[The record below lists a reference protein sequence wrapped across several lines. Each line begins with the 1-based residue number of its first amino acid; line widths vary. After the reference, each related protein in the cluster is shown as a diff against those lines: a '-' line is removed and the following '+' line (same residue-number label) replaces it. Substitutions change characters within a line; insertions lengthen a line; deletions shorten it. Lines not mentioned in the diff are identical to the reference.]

1 MLCYRKSI
9 HHLGGFIFMWKEFK
23 EFAIKGNVIDL
34 AVAFILGAA
43 FTAIVTSLVN
53 DIFMPFLGILIGG
66 IDFSTLAVS
75 VLGVNVTYGNFLQEI
90 VKFFLVAFALFMMVK
105 VLNRL
110 KREKA
115 VEETPEPELSREEQ
129 LLSEIRDLLKERS

>member
-1 MLCYRKSI
+1 
-9 HHLGGFIFMWKEFK
+9 MWKEFK

-75 VLGVNVTYGNFLQEI
+75 VFGVNVTYGNFLQEI
-90 VKFFLVAFALFMMVK
+90 VKFVLIAFALFMMVK

>member
-1 MLCYRKSI
+1 
-9 HHLGGFIFMWKEFK
+9 MWKEFK

-53 DIFMPFLGILIGG
+53 DIFMPVLGILIGG

-75 VLGVNVTYGNFLQEI
+75 VLGVKVTYGNFLQEI
-90 VKFFLVAFALFMMVK
+90 VKFILVAFALFMMVK

-129 LLSEIRDLLKERS
+129 LLSEIRDLLKERP

>member
-1 MLCYRKSI
+1 
-9 HHLGGFIFMWKEFK
+9 MWKEFK

-75 VLGVNVTYGNFLQEI
+75 VLGVKVMYGNFLQEV

-129 LLSEIRDLLKERS
+129 LLSEIRDLLKERP

>member
-1 MLCYRKSI
+1 
-9 HHLGGFIFMWKEFK
+9 MWKEFK
-23 EFAIKGNVIDL
+23 DFAIKGNIIDL

-75 VLGVNVTYGNFLQEI
+75 VLGVNITYGNFLQEV
-90 VKFFLVAFALFMMVK
+90 VKFFLIAFALFMMVK
-105 VLNRL
+105 VINRL

-129 LLSEIRDLLKERS
+129 LLSEIRDLLKNRPL

>member
-1 MLCYRKSI
+1 
-9 HHLGGFIFMWKEFK
+9 MWKEFK
-23 EFAIKGNVIDL
+23 EFAMRGNIVDL

-43 FTAIVTSLVN
+43 FTAIVNSLVN
-53 DIFMPFLGILIGG
+53 DIFMPLLGILIGG
-66 IDFSTLAVS
+66 INFSDLSVS
-75 VLGVNVTYGNFLQEI
+75 VLDVDVAYGNFIQEI
-90 VKFFLVAFALFMMVK
+90 VTFLLIAFALFMMVK
-105 VLNRL
+105 VINRL

>member
-1 MLCYRKSI
+1 
-9 HHLGGFIFMWKEFK
+9 MWKEFK

-66 IDFSTLAVS
+66 INFSTLAVS

-129 LLSEIRDLLKERS
+129 LLSEIRDLLKERP

>member
-1 MLCYRKSI
+1 
-9 HHLGGFIFMWKEFK
+9 MWKEFK

-66 IDFSTLAVS
+66 IDFSMLAVS

-90 VKFFLVAFALFMMVK
+90 VKFFLIAFALFMMVK

-129 LLSEIRDLLKERS
+129 LLSEIRDLLKERP

>member
-1 MLCYRKSI
+1 
-9 HHLGGFIFMWKEFK
+9 MWKEFK

-90 VKFFLVAFALFMMVK
+90 VKFFLIAFALFMMVK

>member
-1 MLCYRKSI
+1 
-9 HHLGGFIFMWKEFK
+9 MWKEFK

-66 IDFSTLAVS
+66 IDFSMLAVS

-90 VKFFLVAFALFMMVK
+90 VKFFLIAFALFMMVK

>member
-1 MLCYRKSI
+1 
-9 HHLGGFIFMWKEFK
+9 MWKEFK

-75 VLGVNVTYGNFLQEI
+75 VLGVKVTYGNFLQEV

-105 VLNRL
+105 ILNRL

-129 LLSEIRDLLKERS
+129 LLSEIRDLLKERP

>member
-1 MLCYRKSI
+1 MLCYHKSI
-9 HHLGGFIFMWKEFK
+9 HRLGGIISMWKEFK

-90 VKFFLVAFALFMMVK
+90 VKFFLIAFALFMMVK